1 MRKWFLIVTKPH
13 KETYAEEQLNNQG
26 FETYHPLFI
35 QKKKIRG
42 KLKVVK
48 HPCFL
53 VIYLFGSMK
62 GLMTGQAYA
71 QQEVC

>member
-13 KETYAEEQLNNQG
+13 KETYAEEQPNNQG

-42 KLKVVK
+42 KLKNREASLF
-48 HPCFL
+48 PR
-53 VIYLFGSMK
+53 YLFGSMK

-71 QQEVC
+71 QREVC